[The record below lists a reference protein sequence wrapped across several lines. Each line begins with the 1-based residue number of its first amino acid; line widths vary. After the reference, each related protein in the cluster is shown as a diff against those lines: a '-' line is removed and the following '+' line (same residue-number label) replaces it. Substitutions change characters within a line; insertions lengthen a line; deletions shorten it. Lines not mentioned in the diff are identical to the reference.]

1 MLLGG
6 DIVFGKQKNGMK
18 FLRTRLFLDN
28 LKSFIKGWL
37 LKFTNM
43 KIGNQ
48 ESISEWHLISEYKID
63 INWREELGEVNHSR
77 IHNMSLGAD
86 TINGTLLKPGKVF
99 SLRKIL
105 GEATTQKGY
114 AQGPVFRNGKTT
126 YTTGGGLCLDSSVL
140 FNAVLYGNLKILEKY
155 NHSTDLW
162 GEDRFVDLGRD
173 ATYVYGRK
181 DLKFQNN
188 TNSDIVINMGVSKE
202 DLYIWCKILSRDQV
216 VTKVRVEKNI
226 VNELLPE
233 DSENIEFVKGWEVI
247 TNRYSQLDEGEVLTY
262 SKKEIYK
269 PFVKGIC

>member
-1 MLLGG
+1 M
-6 DIVFGKQKNGMK
+6 FGKRKNGMR

-28 LKSFIKGWL
+28 LKSFIKGWYFRL
-37 LKFTNM
+37 TSK
-43 KIGNQ
+43 KIENK
-48 ESISEWHLISEYKID
+48 ENVDKWYVISEYKID

-86 TINGTLLKPGKVF
+86 TINGTLLKPGQIF
-99 SLRKIL
+99 SLRKVL
-105 GEATTQKGY
+105 GEATIEKGY

-140 FNAVLYGNLKILEKY
+140 FNAVLYGNLKVLEKY

-181 DLKFQNN
+181 DLKFQNS
-188 TNSDIVINMGVSKE
+188 TNSDVVINMGVSKE
-202 DLYIWCKILSRDQV
+202 DLVIWCKIVSRDEV
-216 VTKVRVEKNI
+216 ETKVRVEKNI
-226 VNELLPE
+226 LNELLP
-233 DSENIEFVKGWEVI
+233 DNIENVEFVKGWEVI
-247 TNRYSQLDEGEVLTY
+247 TKRFSQSENNEVLTY

-269 PFVKGIC
+269 PFVKGIS